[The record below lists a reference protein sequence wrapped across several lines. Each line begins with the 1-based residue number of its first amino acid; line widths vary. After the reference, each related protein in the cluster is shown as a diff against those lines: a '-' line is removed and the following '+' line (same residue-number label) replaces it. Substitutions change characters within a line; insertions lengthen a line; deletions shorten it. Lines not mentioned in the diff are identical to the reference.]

1 MKSHHLFLLLLFF
14 LVSCAPST
22 PAPTATPAPTP
33 TSTLKP
39 IPTATLMPSPTP
51 ETWVAGVEDLG
62 VELPSELF
70 EFIKDQHPVLS
81 ADGEQI
87 LNAEIDEVLL
97 EKKVGVWE
105 KMGKSYGCVSF
116 T

>member
-70 EFIKDQHPVLS
+70 EFIFSFAKFGISTLK
-81 ADGEQI
+81 I
-87 LNAEIDEVLL
+87 T
-97 EKKVGVWE
+97 
-105 KMGKSYGCVSF
+105 GKANLYLP
-116 T
+116 